1 MRGVMR
7 GKRWGLVLAL
17 VASTSVFA
25 SAQQPGGAQGSA
37 FQQRLAQIVQR
48 QLGLTDAQLQ
58 QVIAVN
64 KKYEQPR
71 FLLVQQERDIR
82 ISIRDEM
89 LRGDQADQARVGR
102 LLDEMMK
109 VQAKRLQ
116 ILQDEQKDLATFL
129 TPVQR
134 AKYLGIQEQVRK
146 RLQEMRQRQ
155 GQGQGAAMDQ
165 GDSQGR
171 GQGFRRR
178 MMQPGQT
185 QSPPAAAP
193 PPAPPSPPAS
203 NPASGPARRIPLHGN

>member
-1 MRGVMR
+1 MSGGMRVVRMF
-7 GKRWGLVLAL
+7 LVLAL
-17 VASTSVFA
+17 AASMGTSVA
-25 SAQQPGGAQGSA
+25 AQQPGGPQASQ

-82 ISIRDEM
+82 ISIRDEV
-89 LRGDQADQARVGR
+89 LRGDQADQARVNR

-109 VQAKRLQ
+109 VQAQRLQ
-116 ILQDEQKDLATFL
+116 ILQNEQKDLSAFL

-146 RLQEMRQRQ
+146 KLQQMRA
-155 GQGQGAAMDQ
+155 QGQGAGMEP
-165 GDSQGR
+165 GGGQGR

-178 MMQPGQT
+178 MNQPGQAQGDT
-185 QSPPAAAP
+185 QAP
-193 PPAPPSPPAS
+193 PPTPPPAS
-203 NPASGPARRIPLHGN
+203 PPVSSPVS

>member
-1 MRGVMR
+1 MR

-82 ISIRDEM
+82 ISIRDEV
-89 LRGDQADQARVGR
+89 LRGDQADQARVSR

-109 VQAKRLQ
+109 VQAKRLE
-116 ILQDEQKDLATFL
+116 ILQNEQKDLAAFL

-134 AKYLGIQEQVRK
+134 AKYLGIQEEVRK
-146 RLQEMRQRQ
+146 RLQQMRQRQ
-155 GQGQGAAMDQ
+155 GQGGDGESGQ
-165 GDSQGR
+165 GDAR
-171 GQGFRRR
+171 GQAMRRR
-178 MMQPGQT
+178 MMQQGQP
-185 QSPPAAAP
+185 QAP
-193 PPAPPSPPAS
+193 PTAPAPAPPSPPAA
-203 NPASGPARRIPLHGN
+203 NPAS

>member
-1 MRGVMR
+1 MSGGMRVVRMFLVI
-7 GKRWGLVLAL
+7 GLA
-17 VASTSVFA
+17 ASTGTSIA
-25 SAQQPGGAQGSA
+25 AQQPGGPQGSQ

-82 ISIRDEM
+82 ISIRDEL
-89 LRGDQADQARVGR
+89 LRGDQADQGRVSR

-109 VQAKRLQ
+109 VQTQRLQ
-116 ILQDEQKDLATFL
+116 ILQNEQKDLAAFL

-146 RLQEMRQRQ
+146 RLQQMR
-155 GQGQGAAMDQ
+155 GQGQGEGMQQ
-165 GDSQGR
+165 GGGQGR
-171 GQGFRRR
+171 GQGYRRR
-178 MMQPGQT
+178 MGQPGQAPGDS
-185 QSPPAAAP
+185 QMP
-193 PPAPPSPPAS
+193 PPTAPPSSPPVGAPVS
-203 NPASGPARRIPLHGN
+203 